1 MELLQGL
8 LMVVGT
14 MLAIGIGLGL
24 AARVAMFIIYLG
36 RDL

>member
-8 LMVVGT
+8 LMVVGV
-14 MLAIGIGLGL
+14 MLALGVGVGL